1 MFARP
6 RRGDQHPPQGQLR
19 LVPVRKPEARSV
31 PAGLPERRIPYDQ
44 PRRRRLLDDDPKSDQ
59 RQRPAAHGRLEQQ
72 SGQFQ
77 SASVIKKSKKARD
90 SKNCGFILDFLLTTT
105 TTTTTLF
112 I

>member
-1 MFARP
+1 MLARP

-77 SASVIKKSKKARD
+77 SASVIKKKSKKARD

-105 TTTTTLF
+105 SRTLF